1 MLSLIISS
9 VLKSRT
15 QLTVLSEERH
25 PLQFLLG
32 HNRSSTGEYTS
43 EEEDINEATNV
54 SLVLYYVLSS

>member
-32 HNRSSTGEYTS
+32 HNRSSTGEYAS
-43 EEEDINEATNV
+43 KEEDINKAANV
-54 SLVLYYVLSS
+54 SSVQYPAASN